1 MKTKTGSLMLGF
13 GIMLVAAL
21 ACKFS
26 ASTAN
31 ISALKLSKDKTASAE
46 TSTFAAN
53 DTVYAVATISNAP
66 GKVKVKGCLSFEDV
80 AGQQPGPIPGL
91 ETTLDLAG
99 SGTTTFNFTPPPD
112 GWPKGKYKVEVMLLT
127 EEGEQKDQK
136 SATFTVS

>member
-31 ISALKLSKDKTASAE
+31 ISALKLSKDKSASAE
-46 TSTFAAN
+46 TSTFEAN

-66 GKVKVKGCLSFEDV
+66 GKVKVKGRLSFEDV

-99 SGTTTFNFTPPPD
+99 SGTATFNFTPPPD

-136 SATFTVS
+136 SATFTIS

>member
-31 ISALKLSKDKTASAE
+31 ISALKLSKDKSATAE
-46 TSTFAAN
+46 TSTFEAN

-66 GKVKVKGCLSFEDV
+66 GKVKVKGRLSFEDV

-99 SGTTTFNFTPPPD
+99 SGTATFNFTPPPD

>member
-1 MKTKTGSLMLGF
+1 MLGV
-13 GIMLVAAL
+13 GIVLVAAL

-31 ISALKLSKDKTASAE
+31 ISALKLSKDKSATAE
-46 TSTFAAN
+46 TSTFEAN

-66 GKVKVKGCLSFEDV
+66 GKVKVKGRLSFEDV

-99 SGTTTFNFTPPPD
+99 SGTATFNFTPPPD

-136 SATFTVS
+136 SATFTIS